1 MKYSLLLRLV
11 GLLLSGE
18 ALLMLPSLGVALIY
32 NEGDAI
38 SFGITITLLLLVG
51 MMLIVFNKPSTQEL
65 SVREAFSLVGVSWLL
80 FSFFGALPFVFS
92 GHIPN
97 LVDAFFETVSGF
109 TTTGA
114 SILKNVELLPH
125 GLIFWRSFTHWVGGM
140 GVLMLTV
147 ALIPKLGGRTHN
159 IMRAESPG
167 PSPGKMLPKMQQF
180 ALALYIIYFLMT
192 LLLTVLLVI
201 CGMSLFDALTH
212 AFGTAGTGGFGIK
225 NASVGYYNSVEI
237 EFVIGLFMLLFGVN
251 FSVYFAIY
259 LRNFKQAFK
268 NTELYTYFG
277 VVFAAI
283 AVITISILPQYPSFG
298 NALRY
303 AAFTVSSI
311 VTTTGFVTAD
321 FQQWPLVAHCV
332 ILFLMLMGA
341 CAGSTGGGI
350 KVVRMVL
357 LGKTVRH
364 DIRRML
370 HPRSVNNI
378 KLDGNIV
385 EDEVARGVMVFFFSY
400 IAVIVVSTLFISLD
414 NFDLETSISSVI
426 SAVSN
431 IGPGLGLAGP
441 TGNYAAFSPLSKL
454 VLSTCMLIGRLEVM
468 PIFMLFT
475 RSLWRKA

>member
-321 FQQWPLVAHCV
+321 FQQWPLIAHCV

-414 NFDLETSISSVI
+414 NFDFETSISSVI